1 MRAADGDGGVVLLVN
16 EIADAAD
23 ANTHGARLERRE
35 RALQGARAEAPAPAA
50 VPPAAVAREA
60 SRSSVEVAAALCR
73 SSFGDR
79 RSSVG
84 STAGDSD
91 VGGDSDDEE
100 TPPPAPE
107 PVFRV

>member
-1 MRAADGDGGVVLLVN
+1 MPADPN
-16 EIADAAD
+16 EPAWK
-23 ANTHGARLERRE
+23 RELRERRERRE

-100 TPPPAPE
+100 AKPPGPE